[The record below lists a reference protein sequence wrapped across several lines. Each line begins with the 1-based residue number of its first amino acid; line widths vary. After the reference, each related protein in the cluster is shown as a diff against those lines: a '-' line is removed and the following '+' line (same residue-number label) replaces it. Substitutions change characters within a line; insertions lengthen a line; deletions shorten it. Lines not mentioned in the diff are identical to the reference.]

1 MLKKAIIVLLIG
13 LSVFAVML
21 FISSQTRLFLG
32 IERNLLN
39 GLFFLREP
47 NVHEPN
53 PLVSQEVV
61 LLGFD
66 EDAIASIGKWPWKRD
81 VHAQMLN
88 NLEKFSP
95 RTVMF
100 DVVFIKNE
108 TIPPFLSKKLTP
120 EPNLLHKVEKAFNEM
135 DRAFAEALEKY
146 HNVFLDVQLVEHPR
160 PDLPKAY
167 LSRILFNE
175 QTLKDYSLPL
185 NNNRSLLVF
194 HSLEPVLSEFISSA
208 HPAIVNVL
216 PDDDDVTRMFPL

>member
-1 MLKKAIIVLLIG
+1 MLKKAMIVLLIG
-13 LSVFAVML
+13 LSVFAVMH

-47 NVHEPN
+47 DVHEPN

-88 NLEKFSP
+88 NLEEFSP

-108 TIPPFLSKKLTP
+108 TIPPFLSKKLKP
-120 EPNLLHKVEKAFNEM
+120 EPNLLSKVEKAFNGM
-135 DRAFAEALEKY
+135 DRAFSEALEKY
-146 HNVFLDVQLVEHPR
+146 DNVFVDVQLVEHPR

-175 QTLKDYSLPL
+175 QILKDYSLPL
-185 NNNRSLLVF
+185 ENNRSLLVF
-194 HSLEPVLSEFISSA
+194 HSLEPVLSEFISN
-208 HPAIVNVL
+208 AIQ
-216 PDDDDVTRMFPL
+216 PSSMCFQTMTM